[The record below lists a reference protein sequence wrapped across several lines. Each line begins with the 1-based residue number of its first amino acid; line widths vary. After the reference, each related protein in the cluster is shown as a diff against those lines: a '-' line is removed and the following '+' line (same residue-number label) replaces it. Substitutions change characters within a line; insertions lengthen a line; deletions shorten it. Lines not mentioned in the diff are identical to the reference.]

1 MSCNH
6 ILSFHFLEPE
16 TSYPS
21 EKKESKNKEP
31 NMFISFQ
38 KWKNFSEEAK
48 VELQRQYQIKRDQK
62 LRRDEI
68 ADQCIANHER
78 RNKYKRRLQKNVTE
92 QIEISLNNHV
102 LSNQSETNQLQ
113 RA

>member
-1 MSCNH
+1 MSMTKYSKF
-6 ILSFHFLEPE
+6 LSE
-16 TSYPS
+16 
-21 EKKESKNKEP
+21 
-31 NMFISFQ
+31 

-113 RA
+113 RAWLDSRLYFHRKFF